1 MIIATCNFR
10 STIVKEIDSVQR
22 VKFLC
27 LIIAVVVSSVFMTG
41 CSSAK
46 GTDLA
51 PRDEILNT
59 LRAEGFVFNKF
70 VISTVYGE
78 NQNQV
83 IVSGQLARKTPDN
96 THVTNGVKLSQHR
109 KIVVEN
115 ANGTWEIISAPQIHR
130 EQFTS
135 RQRW

>member
-1 MIIATCNFR
+1 MSITTGNFGF
-10 STIVKEIDSVQR
+10 TIVT
-22 VKFLC
+22 KFGKFQKFKSLC
-27 LIIAVVVSSVFMTG
+27 LIIAVLVSSVSMTG

-46 GTDLA
+46 GTDIA
-51 PRDEILNT
+51 PRDEILDT
-59 LRAEGFVFNKF
+59 LRADGFVFNKF

-83 IVSGQLARKTPDN
+83 IVSGQLARKTADN
-96 THVTNGVKLSQHR
+96 THVTDGVKLTQHR

-115 ANGTWEIISAPQIHR
+115 ASGAWEIKSAPQIHR

>member
-1 MIIATCNFR
+1 MTITTYNFR
-10 STIVKEIDSVQR
+10 SSIVKKLGNLQKL
-22 VKFLC
+22 KFLS
-27 LIIAVVVSSVFMTG
+27 LIIAVLVSSMSMTG

-46 GTDLA
+46 GTDIA
-51 PRDEILNT
+51 PRDEILDT

-70 VISTVYGE
+70 VISTVFGE

-96 THVTNGVKLSQHR
+96 THVTDGVKLTQYR
-109 KIVVEN
+109 EIVVEN
-115 ANGTWEIISAPQIHR
+115 ASGAWEIISAPQIQR

-135 RQRW
+135 HQRW

>member
-1 MIIATCNFR
+1 MSITTCNFGF
-10 STIVKEIDSVQR
+10 TIVT
-22 VKFLC
+22 KFGNFQMFKSLC
-27 LIIAVVVSSVFMTG
+27 VIIAVLVSFVSMTG

-46 GTDLA
+46 GTDIA
-51 PRDEILNT
+51 PRDEILDT
-59 LRAEGFVFNKF
+59 LRAQGFVFNKF

-96 THVTNGVKLSQHR
+96 AHVTDGIKLSQYR

-115 ANGTWEIISAPQIHR
+115 ASGVWEIKSAPQIQR